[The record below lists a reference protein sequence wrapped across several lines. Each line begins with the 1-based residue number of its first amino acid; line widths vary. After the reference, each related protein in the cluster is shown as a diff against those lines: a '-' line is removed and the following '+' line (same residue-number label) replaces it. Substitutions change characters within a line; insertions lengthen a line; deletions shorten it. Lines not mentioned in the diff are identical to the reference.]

1 MHIITISDKK
11 GSFIFFPL
19 FAYLFPYLFILFCF
33 IGYGLQRTILNK
45 LYQGGIFNS
54 LETKLL
60 MLLSIIFAIYSGIID
75 QNKGIPSY
83 S

>member
-11 GSFIFFPL
+11 GSFIFSSICL
-19 FAYLFPYLFILFCF
+19 FIPLFILFCF
-33 IGYGLQRTILNK
+33 IGYDLQRTILNK
-45 LYQGGIFNS
+45 QYQGGIFIS
-54 LETKLL
+54 LEIKLL
-60 MLLSIIFAIYSGIID
+60 MLLSIIFTIYSGIID